1 MLVGCRVCGT
11 GILSSTQSSIKG
23 IFNRSI
29 INEYED
35 AKKIFDKKLY
45 AAEIGYYDCFIAAK
59 KELEEYK
66 NRIKYILLS
75 EENEGK
81 ITSKMREKLI
91 NDKEI
96 LDSDLSSLYSKFL
109 FKNNIKSLLIAYNTV
124 LSKLKDA
131 NNGSYNN
138 YLDENEI

>member
-1 MLVGCRVCGT
+1 M
-11 GILSSTQSSIKG
+11 
-23 IFNRSI
+23 
-29 INEYED
+29 
-35 AKKIFDKKLY
+35 
-45 AAEIGYYDCFIAAK
+45 
-59 KELEEYK
+59 
-66 NRIKYILLS
+66 S

-81 ITSKMREKLI
+81 ITSKMREMITNNK
-91 NDKEI
+91 KI